1 MERLLELG
9 EEPEVLFLDTE
20 PGDVRDMVQLKSEA
34 VDPDVGPLQIDDSGT
49 IQFKW
54 GRVTSR
60 EKNDLTL
67 EFVTEAALRFED
79 IERYE
84 FEQQLE
90 AVEEEG
96 DFDDPTLQIADLS
109 EEEMGKLVDGVRT
122 FLQQAR
128 ELHDG

>member
-1 MERLLELG
+1 
-9 EEPEVLFLDTE
+9 
-20 PGDVRDMVQLKSEA
+20 MVQLKSEA

-49 IQFKW
+49 IQFEW

-79 IERYE
+79 VERYE

-122 FLQQAR
+122 FLRQAR